1 MDMTDEYS
9 LTNNVAN
16 ISSGGGNIS
25 IKSANDINLE
35 GTNISADSNDPDA
48 GFITLDAK
56 NSINMLEAK
65 DVEKSRSLST
75 SVEVAGGGC
84 SLNLITDS

>member
-1 MDMTDEYS
+1 MK
-9 LTNNVAN
+9 NNVAN

-56 NSINMLEAK
+56 NSINSA
-65 DVEKSRSLST
+65 
-75 SVEVAGGGC
+75 
-84 SLNLITDS
+84 